1 MNREICRFFC
11 HIHPANDKVMPI
23 SCHKHIYKIKT
34 VVDIVVFNVLR
45 EPRDSRVFQT
55 L

>member
-11 HIHPANDKVMPI
+11 HICPANDKVMPI

-34 VVDIVVFNVLR
+34 VVDIVVFIVLR
-45 EPRDSRVFQT
+45 EPRDSRVCQT